1 MRFTEE
7 RLEQAIIEL
16 LEEED
21 YRHVLGRDIARE
33 PSEVLIKEDLRH
45 FLAQHRLGGWGQ
57 VFALL
62 LAQNPVESI
71 FIGIT
76 PGAFRT

>member
-21 YRHVLGRDIARE
+21 YRHVLGRDIARK

-45 FLAQHRLGGWGQ
+45 FLAQQYAAIPDGN
-57 VFALL
+57 V
-62 LAQNPVESI
+62 
-71 FIGIT
+71 T
-76 PGAFRT
+76 Y

>member
-16 LEEED
+16 LEES
-21 YRHVLGRDIARE
+21 YPRILGRDIARE

-45 FLAQHRLGGWGQ
+45 FLAQEAQTGLNLG
-57 VFALL
+57 VSF
-62 LAQNPVESI
+62 
-71 FIGIT
+71 FICLENT
-76 PGAFRT
+76 V